1 MPDQNPD
8 IMPDS
13 PVKYIDRTR
22 AYYLSQGFPTPYE
35 WAENSDIAFMPVS
48 KPLEKSRLAL
58 ITTAMPM
65 NTIGKKRKLHIR
77 DRQPAPTQL
86 HTDDVAWDKETTHTN
101 DIDSFF
107 PLKHLLELVEE
118 KRLGSIADQFYS
130 VPTLF
135 SQEHTTCIDAPEI
148 LKGLQADNV
157 DIALLVPL

>member
-1 MPDQNPD
+1 MPDQKPD
-8 IMPDS
+8 IMPES

-22 AYYLSQGFPTPYE
+22 AYYLSRGFPKPYE
-35 WAENSDIAFMPVS
+35 WAEHSDTAFVPLQ
-48 KPLEKSRLAL
+48 KPLAQSRLAL

-65 NTIGKKRKLHIR
+65 DTIGKKRKLQIR

-101 DIDSFF
+101 DLGSYF
-107 PLKHLLELVEE
+107 PLAHLLNLVEE
-118 KRLGSIADQFYS
+118 KKLGSIADQYYS

-135 SQEHTTCIDAPEI
+135 SQQHTSCIDAPEI
-148 LKGLQADNV
+148 LKSLQADQV